1 MSYKARIREDA
12 MRLNPMDDA
21 MFQKMA
27 EDVAFPQEIL
37 QVILADK
44 ALQVLENVPQ
54 FSLKNMQGRSCILDV
69 RCLLSD
75 GRIVNIEVQKAD
87 DDDHQRRVRYNG
99 SLVTTNITEPGDKFK
114 DVPDVIIIFISKFDV
129 FKSGKALYHV
139 DRVVR
144 ETGELAYNGFSEI
157 YINAE
162 VNDNSDVAKLMEIF
176 TKDEVYDDVKF
187 PATSSR
193 KRLFK
198 HTEEGVSAMCEIIE
212 KYKAEGMAQGMAMG
226 RAEGRIEGRAEGR
239 AEGRIEGLLKM
250 AVSLWK
256 KGRLTEQEAA
266 DEAGISLEEFKKA
279 AASGVIV

>member
-27 EDVAFPQEIL
+27 EDVAFPEEIL
-37 QVILADK
+37 QVILDDK
-44 ALQVLENVPQ
+44 VLKVLDSVPQ
-54 FSLKNMQGRSCILDV
+54 YSVKNLQGRSCILDV
-69 RCLLSD
+69 RCILSD
-75 GRIVNIEVQKAD
+75 GRIVNVEVQKAN

-99 SLVTTNITEPGDKFK
+99 SLVTTNITDPGDKFK
-114 DVPDVIIIFISKFDV
+114 DVPNVIIIFISRFDV

-139 DRVVR
+139 DRMVR
-144 ETGELAYNGFSEI
+144 ETGEIVDNGFSEI
-157 YINAE
+157 YVNAE
-162 VNDNSDVAKLMEIF
+162 VNDNSDVARLMEIF

-193 KRLFK
+193 KRMFK
-198 HTEEGVSAMCEIIE
+198 HTEKGVSEMCEIIE
-212 KYKAEGMAQGMAMG
+212 KYKAEG
-226 RAEGRIEGRAEGR
+226 IAEGR
-239 AEGRIEGLLKM
+239 AKGRVEGRIEGRIEGLLQM
-250 AVSLWK
+250 AISLWK

-279 AASGVIV
+279 AAGATI